1 MTAFPIKTLPLRD
14 RVALITGAGSGIGRA
29 TALALAARGC
39 RLALVDRNPAG
50 LHEAAAQAQTLGAR
64 VAAYELDVAD
74 GAALAG
80 LPARVQAD
88 LGPVTVLMNNAGVA
102 LVGAFADL
110 TLEEFRWLF
119 EINFQATVALTKA
132 CLPTLLAQPA
142 AQIVNVSS
150 IFGLIAPAHQTAYA
164 ASKFAVRGFSEALR
178 HELEGTS
185 VGVTVVHPGGVRTGI
200 ALNARV
206 ATRADAAEAARQ
218 AAEFTAL
225 FRTSPE
231 EAAAQIVRALER
243 RAPRLLLGSDAVALA
258 ALQQL
263 LPVSYWAVL
272 KRLFG
277 RYVKT

>member
-1 MTAFPIKTLPLRD
+1 MTTTWLKTLPLRD
-14 RVALITGAGSGIGRA
+14 RVVLITGAGSGIGRA

-39 RLALVDRNPAG
+39 RLALVDRNLAG
-50 LHEAAAQAQTLGAR
+50 LTETAAEAQATGAR
-64 VAAYELDVAD
+64 VAAYALDVAD
-74 GAALAG
+74 FVALTA

-88 LGPVTVLMNNAGVA
+88 LGPVTILMNNAGVA

-119 EINFQATVALTKA
+119 EINFHATVALAKA

-206 ATRADAAEAARQ
+206 AAKADAAEAARQ

-231 EAAAQIVRALER
+231 EAAAQIVRAIER

-263 LPVSYWAVL
+263 LPVAYWSVL